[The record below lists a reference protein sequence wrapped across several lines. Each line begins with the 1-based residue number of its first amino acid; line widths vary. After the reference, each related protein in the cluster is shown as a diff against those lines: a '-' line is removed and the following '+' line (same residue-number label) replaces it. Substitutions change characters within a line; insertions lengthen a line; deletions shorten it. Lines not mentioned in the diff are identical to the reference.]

1 MAVEWY
7 AASIG
12 HPNVGWNAPAI
23 TDGMTAALFTQD
35 VTFRSN
41 ANITVNELRL
51 ATGQL
56 VSLYRNLNSLQLV
69 YATSSTAAP
78 QAVEVLGNE
87 SYKVLLQGC
96 GAAELQ
102 AFGRCTVTLDTGGWF
117 GAVSPQTSATQLY
130 WNMGGPINM
139 TVTRANGSNQW
150 LTLYDI
156 GMVGQRITRANDQ
169 FSWSIASV
177 SVDIKT
183 NFKTVEQLLQ
193 LRAYLAEPENLL
205 VRRGTQVDHKHSL
218 LELTP
223 DAELVAGE

>member
-1 MAVEWY
+1 
-7 AASIG
+7 
-12 HPNVGWNAPAI
+12 
-23 TDGMTAALFTQD
+23 MTAALFTQD
-35 VTFRSN
+35 VTFRSD
-41 ANITVNELRL
+41 ANITVTELRV

-78 QAVEVLGNE
+78 QSVEVLGNE
-87 SYKVLLQGC
+87 SYKVLLEGC

-102 AFGRCTVTLDTGGWF
+102 AFGKCTVTLNTGGWF

-130 WNMGGPINM
+130 WNMGPGPINM

-150 LTLYDI
+150 LTLNDI
-156 GMVGQRITRANDQ
+156 GMVGQRITRANDR

-183 NFKTVEQLLQ
+183 NFKTVEELLQ
-193 LRAYLAEPENLL
+193 LRAYLAAPENLSI
-205 VRRGTQVDHKHSL
+205 RRGTQVDHKHSL

-223 DAELVAGE
+223 DADLVAGE